1 MISQEI
7 LKQTPLYEEH
17 LRFKA
22 KMVGFGGW
30 DMPLQY
36 EGILA
41 EYEATR
47 RQVTVFD
54 TCHMGEFLIQ
64 GDAHKS
70 GLDRIVTSRLSDM
83 PLKSCRYGTALNPQ
97 GGTIDDL
104 IIYRIAPEDWMIVV
118 NAATIEKDAAHFLE
132 HLTKQATFTNISF
145 KTGKLD
151 IQGPVSREIL
161 KEIVPG
167 IQKLD
172 YYTFDY
178 FKVLGENV
186 IVSRTGYTGELGYE
200 IYFPWE
206 RTPDLWREIFKN
218 SKVNPAGLGV
228 RDVLRIE
235 MGYSLYGHEL
245 DETISPLEAGL
256 EKFVDFKK
264 DFIGREALLAQK
276 KNGVPRK
283 IVYFT
288 SLTRR
293 TPRNG
298 YHIYTPALQEAGSVT
313 SGTFSPG
320 LQKGIG
326 IGFLSMDGAKSAE
339 DFLLAPPPQLHA
351 TTQQKAG
358 VGDEK
363 NKIEVRLTKRPFYK
377 SGSLKS

>member
-1 MISQEI
+1 MHVMISQEI
-7 LKQTPLYEEH
+7 LKQTPLFEEH

-54 TCHMGEFLIQ
+54 TCHMGEFFIK
-64 GDAHKS
+64 GDCKKS

-83 PLKSCRYGTALNPQ
+83 PPKSCRYGTALNPQ
-97 GGTIDDL
+97 GGVIDDL
-104 IIYRIAPEDWMIVV
+104 IVYRIAQDDWMIVV
-118 NAATIEKDAAHFLE
+118 NAATMEKDAAHFLGA
-132 HLTKQATFTNISF
+132 LTKDALFTNRSSQ
-145 KTGKLD
+145 TGKLD
-151 IQGPVSREIL
+151 IQGPRSREIL

-200 IYFPWE
+200 IYFPWQ

-218 SKVNPAGLGV
+218 SKVKPAGLGV

-283 IVYFT
+283 IVTFA

-298 YHIYTPALQEAGSVT
+298 YRLYTRALHETGSVT

-326 IGFLSMDGAKSAE
+326 IGFLSMDDAKPVE
-339 DFLLAPPPQLHA
+339 DFL
-351 TTQQKAG
+351 

-377 SGSLKS
+377 NGSLKS